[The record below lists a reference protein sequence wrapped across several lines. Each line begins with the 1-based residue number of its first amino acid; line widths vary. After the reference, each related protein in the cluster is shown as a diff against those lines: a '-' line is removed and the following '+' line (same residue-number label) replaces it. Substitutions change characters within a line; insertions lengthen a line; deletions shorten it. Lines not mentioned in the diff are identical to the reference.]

1 MPPWKE
7 IGECLISYGSED
19 YFFRPSF
26 AAMSRIGTPE
36 EIVETF
42 YALHN
47 DEATPRLMA
56 LADNYQA
63 IPENQR
69 RFYAAYSGSDMVP
82 AFALKWL
89 LSSACSKSA
98 ISAAMI
104 VLAACCDRDA
114 TPLTGELV
122 PGKTGRRA
130 FVYRPGAMP
139 VRDMV
144 LIAQSLIQHGIIGKA
159 KVRKLQRH
167 EGSNTSSEFNAFEY
181 ISAART
187 HLDMSRD
194 EAEKLTMTEFQML
207 LAAKFPEQKGFTNE
221 EYDAVADDYLER
233 RNQKLSR
240 SSKG

>member
-1 MPPWKE
+1 MTPWKE
-7 IGECLISYGSED
+7 IGECLISYGDDE

-26 AAMSRIGTPE
+26 TAMSRIGAPE

-47 DEATPRLMA
+47 DEATPRLKA

-63 IPENQR
+63 IPEHQR
-69 RFYAAYSGSDMVP
+69 RFYAAYSGSDIVP

-89 LSSACSKSA
+89 LSSACSKAA

-104 VLAACCDRDA
+104 VLTACCDRDV
-114 TPLTGELV
+114 TTLTGELV

-130 FVYRPGAMP
+130 FVYRRGAMP
-139 VRDMV
+139 VSDMV
-144 LIAQSLIQHGIIGKA
+144 LIARSLIQHGIIGKA
-159 KVRKLQRH
+159 KVRKLQKY
-167 EGSNTSSEFNAFEY
+167 EGGQATSEFNAFEY

-187 HLDMSRD
+187 HLGMSRE

-207 LAAKFPEQKGFTNE
+207 LAAKYPEQKGFTKE
-221 EYDAVADDYLER
+221 EYDAVTDDYFR
-233 RNQKLSR
+233 RKARRQNTNA
-240 SSKG
+240 

>member
-1 MPPWKE
+1 MTPWKE
-7 IGECLISYGSED
+7 IGECLISFGAED

-26 AAMSRIGTPE
+26 AAMSRIGAPE
-36 EIVETF
+36 EIVEVF

-47 DEATPRLMA
+47 DEATPRLKA
-56 LADNYQA
+56 LADNYQS
-63 IPENQR
+63 IPEHQR

-89 LSSACSKSA
+89 LSSACSKAA

-104 VLAACCDRDA
+104 VLAACCNRNI

-167 EGSNTSSEFNAFEY
+167 EGSSTSSEFNAFEY

-187 HLDMSRD
+187 HLGMSRE
-194 EAEKLTMTEFQML
+194 EAEQLTMTEFQMM
-207 LAAKFPEQKGFTNE
+207 LAAKFPEQKGFTRE
-221 EYDAVADDYLER
+221 EYDSVADDYLARKAR
-233 RNQKLSR
+233 RLAR
-240 SSKG
+240 

>member
-1 MPPWKE
+1 MTPWKE
-7 IGECLISYGSED
+7 IGECLISSGAEE

-26 AAMSRIGTPE
+26 TAVSRIGTPE
-36 EIVETF
+36 EIVEIF

-47 DEATPRLMA
+47 DEATPRLKA
-56 LADNYQA
+56 LAENYQT
-63 IPENQR
+63 IPEHQR
-69 RFYAAYSGSDMVP
+69 RFYAAYSGSDIAP

-89 LSSACSKSA
+89 MSSACSKAA

-130 FVYRPGAMP
+130 FMYRPGSMP
-139 VRDMV
+139 VSDMV

-167 EGSNTSSEFNAFEY
+167 EGSSTSSEFNAFEY
-181 ISAART
+181 ISAARS
-187 HLDMSRD
+187 HLGMSRE
-194 EAEKLTMTEFQML
+194 EAGQLTMTEFQMM
-207 LAAKFPEQKGFTNE
+207 LAAKFPEQKGFTKE
-221 EYDAVADDYLER
+221 EYDAVEEAHLARQQR
-233 RNQKLSR
+233 RKA
-240 SSKG
+240 KAG